1 MLSFNNLE
9 LVLGGKTLFDDVSL
23 TIHHHQKVGLVG
35 ANGTGKT
42 SLFKVIKKEIEV
54 DQSTV
59 SFPNDLRISYLA
71 QEVPASDEIALQ
83 YVLSGDYRL
92 IEIQHEI
99 ELAEKEEKFEL
110 LAELYETYSALD
122 GYSAK
127 SKAEQLMAGLG
138 FKSEDF
144 SKSLKDFSGGW
155 RVRLNLAKTLMQPS
169 DLMLLDEPTNH
180 LDLDAILWLSNWIK
194 SFPGALILIS
204 HDRDFLD
211 DCVSS
216 IAHLYR
222 QSIELYSGNFT
233 QFEILRAAKL
243 AEIQSNFIKQQK
255 EVAHMQS
262 FINRFKA
269 KATKAR
275 QAQSRVKAL
284 EKMEL
289 IAPAHID
296 SPFNFTISETE
307 KISNPLISLSES
319 NLGYDNP
326 ILSKI
331 NLTIAPGDR
340 IGLLGPN
347 GAGKSTLIKSIVGS
361 IPVLDG
367 DREIGSNFR
376 VGYFSQHQ
384 VDDLDLS
391 ISAFTHIQRL
401 DETKTEKQIRTYLG
415 GFNFKG
421 DKVKDPIH
429 LFSGGEKA
437 RLAFAIISYQ
447 KPNILLM
454 DEPTN
459 HLDMEMR
466 HALTIALQAFKG
478 AILLISHDR
487 HLLNSSV
494 DHFYLVDNGGV
505 DLFNGDLNDYKNYIL
520 DIKSTGIK
528 ETKKKSKTSKEDR
541 DDNTKLLK
549 SLSIDISKLEKRLL
563 RLNAKLEEANL
574 KLADPNLY
582 KDDSADNLQDLIRN
596 QLELSNEV
604 ELADQQWMD
613 KVTTIRIFILKRMAR
628 PERFE
633 LPTPWFVAKYSIQL
647 SYGRFF

>member
-23 TIHHHQKVGLVG
+23 TIHHHQKVGLIG

-54 DQSTV
+54 DQSSV
-59 SFPNDLRISYLA
+59 SYPNDLRISYLA

-92 IEIQHEI
+92 LEIQHEI
-99 ELAEKEEKFEL
+99 ELAEKEEKFEI

-127 SKAEQLMAGLG
+127 SKAEQLMVGLG

-144 SKSLKDFSGGW
+144 NKPLKDFSGGW

-211 DCVSS
+211 DCVSF
-216 IAHLYR
+216 IAHLYH

-243 AEIQSNFIKQQK
+243 AEIQSNYVKQQK

-307 KISNPLISLSES
+307 KISNPLISLSDS
-319 NLGYDNP
+319 SLGYNTP
-326 ILSKI
+326 ILSMV
-331 NLTIAPGDR
+331 NLSIAPGDR

-361 IPVLDG
+361 ISLIDG
-367 DREIGSNFR
+367 QREAGTNFK

-466 HALTIALQAFKG
+466 HALTIALQTFRG

-494 DHFYLVDNGGV
+494 DHFYLVDNGRV
-505 DLFNGDLNDYKNYIL
+505 DIFNGDLNDYKNYIL
-520 DIKSTGIK
+520 DIKSNDIK
-528 ETKKKSKTSKEDR
+528 ETKKKVKSSKDNKED
-541 DDNTKLLK
+541 NSKLIK
-549 SLSIDISKLEKRLL
+549 SLNIEISKLEKRLL
-563 RLNAKLEEANL
+563 RLNTKLDEANL
-574 KLADPNLY
+574 KLADPDLY
-582 KDDSADNLQDLIRN
+582 KDDSSDNLQDLIRN

-604 ELADQQWMD
+604 ELADQEWMD
-613 KVTTIRIFILKRMAR
+613 KVTHL
-628 PERFE
+628 E
-633 LPTPWFVAKYSIQL
+633 SL
-647 SYGRFF
+647 S

>member
-23 TIHHHQKVGLVG
+23 TIHHHQKVGLIG

-54 DQSTV
+54 DQSSV
-59 SFPNDLRISYLA
+59 SYPNDLRISYLA

-92 IEIQHEI
+92 LEIQHEI
-99 ELAEKEEKFEL
+99 ELAEKEEKFEI

-127 SKAEQLMAGLG
+127 SKAEQLMVGLG

-144 SKSLKDFSGGW
+144 NKPLKDFSGGW

-211 DCVSS
+211 DCVSF
-216 IAHLYR
+216 IAHLYH

-243 AEIQSNFIKQQK
+243 AEIQSNYVKQQK

-307 KISNPLISLSES
+307 KISNPLISLSDS
-319 NLGYDNP
+319 SLGYNTP
-326 ILSKI
+326 ILSMV
-331 NLTIAPGDR
+331 NLSIAPGDR

-361 IPVLDG
+361 ISLIDG
-367 DREIGSNFR
+367 QREAGTNFK

-401 DETKTEKQIRTYLG
+401 DETQTEKQIRTYLG

-466 HALTIALQAFKG
+466 HALTIALQTFRG

-494 DHFYLVDNGGV
+494 DHFYLVDNGRV
-505 DLFNGDLNDYKNYIL
+505 DIFNGDLNDYKNYIL
-520 DIKSTGIK
+520 DIKSSDIK
-528 ETKKKSKTSKEDR
+528 ETKKKVKSSKDNKED
-541 DDNTKLLK
+541 NSKLIK
-549 SLSIDISKLEKRLL
+549 SLNIEISKLEKRLL
-563 RLNAKLEEANL
+563 RLNAKLDEANL
-574 KLADPNLY
+574 KLADPDLY
-582 KDDSADNLQDLIRN
+582 KDDSSDNLQDLIRN

-604 ELADQQWMD
+604 ELADQEWMD
-613 KVTTIRIFILKRMAR
+613 KVTHLET
-628 PERFE
+628 
-633 LPTPWFVAKYSIQL
+633 L
-647 SYGRFF
+647 S

>member
-42 SLFKVIKKEIEV
+42 SLFKIIKKEIEV

-59 SFPNDLRISYLA
+59 SFPSDLRISYLA
-71 QEVPASDEIALQ
+71 QEVKGTDEIALD
-83 YVLSGDYRL
+83 YVLSGDSNL
-92 IEIQHEI
+92 IDIQKKIEKAEIDENYEI
-99 ELAEKEEKFEL
+99 LG
-110 LAELYETYSALD
+110 ELYEVYSSLD

-127 SKAEQLMAGLG
+127 SKAEQLMVGLG
-138 FKSEDF
+138 FKSDDF
-144 SKSLKDFSGGW
+144 DKPLKDFSGGW

-194 SFPGALILIS
+194 SFKGAMILIS

-211 DCVSS
+211 DCVSYV
-216 IAHLYR
+216 AHLYQ
-222 QSIELYSGNFT
+222 QSIELYSGNYS
-233 QFEILRAAKL
+233 QFEILRAAKM

-296 SPFNFTISETE
+296 SPFNFTISETD
-307 KISNPLISLSES
+307 KISNPLVAL
-319 NLGYDNP
+319 NRAGLGYSEP
-326 ILSKI
+326 ILS
-331 NLTIAPGDR
+331 NVGFTICPGDR

-347 GAGKSTLIKSIVGS
+347 GAGKSTLIKSIVGTLP
-361 IPVLDG
+361 ILDG
-367 DREIGSNFR
+367 DRETGTNIK

-391 ISAFTHIQRL
+391 ISAFVHIQRL

-415 GFNFKG
+415 GFAFKG
-421 DKVKDPIH
+421 DKVKDPIR

-466 HALTIALQAFKG
+466 HALTVAIQTFKG

-494 DHFYLVDNGGV
+494 DTFYLIDNGALEIF
-505 DLFNGDLNDYKNYIL
+505 DGDLDDYKNYIL
-520 DIKSTGIK
+520 DIKSSDNK
-528 ETKKKSKTSKEDR
+528 QSKKKKSVKDGLKEDNSEKIKTLNSSISKLDKR
-541 DDNTKLLK
+541 LFRLNTKLT
-549 SLSIDISKLEKRLL
+549 
-563 RLNAKLEEANL
+563 EANN
-574 KLADPNLY
+574 KLADPELY
-582 KDDSADNLQDLIRN
+582 SDDSSEDLQDLIRN
-596 QLELSNEV
+596 QLELTNEV
-604 ELADQQWMD
+604 EAAEKEWMD
-613 KVTTIRIFILKRMAR
+613 KAAELDILK
-628 PERFE
+628 
-633 LPTPWFVAKYSIQL
+633 
-647 SYGRFF
+647 

>member
-127 SKAEQLMAGLG
+127 SKAEQLMVGLG

-505 DLFNGDLNDYKNYIL
+505 DIFNGDLNDYKNYIL

-528 ETKKKSKTSKEDR
+528 ETKKKSKTLKEDR

-549 SLSIDISKLEKRLL
+549 SLSTDISKLEKRLL

-613 KVTTIRIFILKRMAR
+613 KVT
-628 PERFE
+628 
-633 LPTPWFVAKYSIQL
+633 QL
-647 SYGRFF
+647 ESLS

>member
-92 IEIQHEI
+92 IEIQHQI

-127 SKAEQLMAGLG
+127 SKAEQLMVGLG
-138 FKSEDF
+138 FKSKDF

-222 QSIELYSGNFT
+222 QSIELYTGNFT

-505 DLFNGDLNDYKNYIL
+505 DLFNGDLDDYKNYIL

-549 SLSIDISKLEKRLL
+549 SLSTDISKLEKRLL
-563 RLNAKLEEANL
+563 RLNTKLEEANL

-604 ELADQQWMD
+604 ELADQEWMD
-613 KVTTIRIFILKRMAR
+613 KVT
-628 PERFE
+628 
-633 LPTPWFVAKYSIQL
+633 QL
-647 SYGRFF
+647 ESLS

>member
-54 DQSTV
+54 DQSAV

-92 IEIQHEI
+92 IEIKNEI
-99 ELAEKEEKFEL
+99 ESAEKDEKFEL
-110 LAELYETYSALD
+110 LAELYETYSSLD

-127 SKAEQLMAGLG
+127 SKAEQLMVGLG

-216 IAHLYR
+216 IAHLYH

-243 AEIQSNFIKQQK
+243 AEIQSNFVKQQK

-319 NLGYDNP
+319 SLGYDNP

-331 NLTIAPGDR
+331 NLTISPGDR

-367 DREIGSNFR
+367 DREVGSNFR

-391 ISAFTHIQRL
+391 ISAFMHIQRL

-505 DLFNGDLNDYKNYIL
+505 DTFNGDLNDYKNYIL
-520 DIKSTGIK
+520 DIKSNDIK
-528 ETKKKSKTSKEDR
+528 QKNKKSKTSKEDKN
-541 DDNTKLLK
+541 DNTKIIK
-549 SLSIDISKLEKRLL
+549 SLNIDISKLEKRLL

-574 KLADPNLY
+574 KLADPDLY
-582 KDDSADNLQDLIRN
+582 KDDSADNLQELIRN

-604 ELADQQWMD
+604 ELADKEWMD
-613 KVTTIRIFILKRMAR
+613 KVT
-628 PERFE
+628 
-633 LPTPWFVAKYSIQL
+633 QL
-647 SYGRFF
+647 ESLS

>member
-92 IEIQHEI
+92 IEIKNEI
-99 ELAEKEEKFEL
+99 ESAEKDEKFEL
-110 LAELYETYSALD
+110 LAELYETYSSLD

-127 SKAEQLMAGLG
+127 SKAEQLMVGLG

-243 AEIQSNFIKQQK
+243 AEIQSNFVKQQK

-307 KISNPLISLSES
+307 KISNPLIALSES

-331 NLTIAPGDR
+331 NLTISPGDR

-367 DREIGSNFR
+367 DREVGSNFR

-391 ISAFTHIQRL
+391 ISAFMHIQRL

-466 HALTIALQAFKG
+466 HALTMALQSFNG

-487 HLLNSSV
+487 HLLSSSV
-494 DHFYLVDNGGV
+494 DTFYLVDNGSV
-505 DLFNGDLNDYKNYIL
+505 ELFDGNLDDYKDYIL
-520 DIKSTGIK
+520 NLNTS
-528 ETKKKSKTSKEDR
+528 KSKKIEKEIPSEKLVEK
-541 DDNTKLLK
+541 DNSQKIRLLK
-549 SLSIDISKLEKRLL
+549 SEISKLDKRNE
-563 RLNAKLEEANL
+563 RLNRKLKEVNEE
-574 KLADPNLY
+574 LADPELYSGDGRDDLQNLL
-582 KDDSADNLQDLIRN
+582 KN
-596 QLELSNEV
+596 QLELTDQIEEIEKIWMSKV
-604 ELADQQWMD
+604 E
-613 KVTTIRIFILKRMAR
+613 
-628 PERFE
+628 E
-633 LPTPWFVAKYSIQL
+633 LE
-647 SYGRFF
+647 SY

>member
-42 SLFKVIKKEIEV
+42 SLFKIIKKEIEV

-59 SFPNDLRISYLA
+59 SFPSDLRISYLA
-71 QEVPASDEIALQ
+71 QEVKGTDEIALD
-83 YVLSGDYRL
+83 YVLSGDSNL
-92 IEIQHEI
+92 IDIQKKIEKAEIDENYEI
-99 ELAEKEEKFEL
+99 LG
-110 LAELYETYSALD
+110 ELYEVYSSLD

-127 SKAEQLMAGLG
+127 SKAEQLMVGLG
-138 FKSEDF
+138 FKSDDF
-144 SKSLKDFSGGW
+144 DKPLKDFSGGW

-194 SFPGALILIS
+194 SFKGAMILIS

-211 DCVSS
+211 DCVSYV
-216 IAHLYR
+216 AHLYQ
-222 QSIELYSGNFT
+222 QSIELYSGNYS
-233 QFEILRAAKL
+233 QFEILRAAKM

-296 SPFNFTISETE
+296 SPFNFTISETD
-307 KISNPLISLSES
+307 KISNPLVTL
-319 NLGYDNP
+319 NRAGLGYSEP
-326 ILSKI
+326 ILS
-331 NLTIAPGDR
+331 NVGFTICPGDR

-347 GAGKSTLIKSIVGS
+347 GAGKSTLIKSIVGTLP
-361 IPVLDG
+361 ILDG
-367 DREIGSNFR
+367 DRETGTNIK

-391 ISAFTHIQRL
+391 ISAFVHIQRL

-415 GFNFKG
+415 GFAFKG
-421 DKVKDPIH
+421 DKVKDPIR

-466 HALTIALQAFKG
+466 HALTVAIQTFKG

-494 DHFYLVDNGGV
+494 DTFYLIDNGALEIF
-505 DLFNGDLNDYKNYIL
+505 DGDLDDYKNYIL
-520 DIKSTGIK
+520 DIKSSDNK
-528 ETKKKSKTSKEDR
+528 QSKKKKSTKDGPKEDNSEKIKTLNSSISKLDKR
-541 DDNTKLLK
+541 LFRLNTKLT
-549 SLSIDISKLEKRLL
+549 D
-563 RLNAKLEEANL
+563 ANN
-574 KLADPNLY
+574 KLADPELY
-582 KDDSADNLQDLIRN
+582 SDDSSEDLQDLIRN
-596 QLELSNEV
+596 QLELTNEV
-604 ELADQQWMD
+604 EAAEKEWMD
-613 KVTTIRIFILKRMAR
+613 KAAELDILK
-628 PERFE
+628 
-633 LPTPWFVAKYSIQL
+633 
-647 SYGRFF
+647 

>member
-23 TIHHHQKVGLVG
+23 TIHHHQKVGLIG

-54 DQSTV
+54 DQSSV
-59 SFPNDLRISYLA
+59 SYPNDLRISYLA

-92 IEIQHEI
+92 LEIQHEI
-99 ELAEKEEKFEL
+99 ELAEKEEKFEI

-127 SKAEQLMAGLG
+127 SKAEQLMVGLG

-144 SKSLKDFSGGW
+144 NKPLKDFSGGW

-211 DCVSS
+211 DCVSF
-216 IAHLYR
+216 IAHLYH

-243 AEIQSNFIKQQK
+243 AEIQSNYVKQQK

-296 SPFNFTISETE
+296 SPFNFTIFETE
-307 KISNPLISLSES
+307 KISNPLISLSDS
-319 NLGYDNP
+319 SLGYNTS
-326 ILSKI
+326 ILSMV
-331 NLTIAPGDR
+331 NLSIAPGDR

-361 IPVLDG
+361 ISLIDG
-367 DREIGSNFR
+367 QREAGTNFK

-401 DETKTEKQIRTYLG
+401 DETQTEKQIRTYLG

-466 HALTIALQAFKG
+466 HALTIALQTFRG

-494 DHFYLVDNGGV
+494 DHFYLVDNGRV
-505 DLFNGDLNDYKNYIL
+505 DIFNGDLNDYKNYIL
-520 DIKSTGIK
+520 DIKSSDIK
-528 ETKKKSKTSKEDR
+528 ETKKKVKSSKDNKED
-541 DDNTKLLK
+541 NSKLIK
-549 SLSIDISKLEKRLL
+549 SLNIEISKLEKRLL
-563 RLNAKLEEANL
+563 RLNTKLDEANL
-574 KLADPNLY
+574 KLADPDLY
-582 KDDSADNLQDLIRN
+582 KDDSSDNLQDLIRN

-604 ELADQQWMD
+604 ELADQEWMD
-613 KVTTIRIFILKRMAR
+613 KVTHL
-628 PERFE
+628 E
-633 LPTPWFVAKYSIQL
+633 SL
-647 SYGRFF
+647 S

>member
-42 SLFKVIKKEIEV
+42 SLFKIIKKEIEV

-59 SFPNDLRISYLA
+59 SFPSDLRISYLA
-71 QEVPASDEIALQ
+71 QEVKGTDEIALD
-83 YVLSGDYRL
+83 YVLSGDANL
-92 IEIQHEI
+92 IDIQKKIEKAEIDENYEI
-99 ELAEKEEKFEL
+99 LG
-110 LAELYETYSALD
+110 ELYEVYSSLD

-127 SKAEQLMAGLG
+127 SKAEQLMVGLG
-138 FKSEDF
+138 FKSGDF
-144 SKSLKDFSGGW
+144 NKPLKDFSGGW

-194 SFPGALILIS
+194 SFKGALILIS

-211 DCVSS
+211 DCISYV
-216 IAHLYR
+216 AHLYQ
-222 QSIELYSGNFT
+222 QSIELYSGNYS
-233 QFEILRAAKL
+233 QFEILRAAKM

-296 SPFNFTISETE
+296 SPFNFTISETD
-307 KISNPLISLSES
+307 KISNPLVTL
-319 NLGYDNP
+319 NRAGLGYSEP
-326 ILSKI
+326 ILS
-331 NLTIAPGDR
+331 NVAFTICPGDR

-347 GAGKSTLIKSIVGS
+347 GAGKSTLIKSIVGTLP
-361 IPVLDG
+361 ILDG
-367 DREIGSNFR
+367 DRETGTNIK

-391 ISAFTHIQRL
+391 ISAFMHIQRL

-415 GFNFKG
+415 GFAFKG
-421 DKVKDPIH
+421 DKVKDPIR

-466 HALTIALQAFKG
+466 HALTVAIQTFKG

-494 DHFYLVDNGGV
+494 DTFYLIDNGTLEIF
-505 DLFNGDLNDYKNYIL
+505 DGDLDDYKNYIL
-520 DIKSTGIK
+520 DIKSSDNK
-528 ETKKKSKTSKEDR
+528 ESKKKKSIKDAPKED
-541 DDNTKLLK
+541 NSQKIK
-549 SLSIDISKLEKRLL
+549 I
-563 RLNAKLEEANL
+563 LNSC
-574 KLADPNLY
+574 Y
-582 KDDSADNLQDLIRN
+582 I
-596 QLELSNEV
+596 
-604 ELADQQWMD
+604 
-613 KVTTIRIFILKRMAR
+613 
-628 PERFE
+628 
-633 LPTPWFVAKYSIQL
+633 
-647 SYGRFF
+647 

>member
-23 TIHHHQKVGLVG
+23 TIHHQQKVGLVG

-42 SLFKVIKKEIEV
+42 SLFKIIKKEIEV
-54 DQSTV
+54 DQSSV
-59 SFPNDLRISYLA
+59 SFPTDLRISYLA
-71 QEVPASDEIALQ
+71 QEVKGTDEIALD
-83 YVLSGDYRL
+83 YVLSGDANL
-92 IEIQHEI
+92 IDIQKKI
-99 ELAEKEEKFEL
+99 EEAEKEESYDL
-110 LAELYETYSALD
+110 LGELYAIYSSLD

-127 SKAEQLMAGLG
+127 SKAEQLMLGLG
-138 FKSEDF
+138 FTSEDF
-144 SKSLKDFSGGW
+144 HKPLKDFSGGW

-194 SFPGALILIS
+194 SFKGALILIS

-211 DCVSS
+211 DCVSYV
-216 IAHLYR
+216 AHLYR
-222 QSIELYSGNFT
+222 QTIELYSGNYS
-233 QFEILRAAKL
+233 QFEVLRAAKM
-243 AEIQSNFIKQQK
+243 AEIQSNYIKQQK

-296 SPFNFTISETE
+296 SPFNFKISETD
-307 KISNPLISLSES
+307 KISNPLVSLSQAE
-319 NLGYDNP
+319 LGYSEP
-326 ILSKI
+326 VLSEVGF
-331 NLTIAPGDR
+331 TICPGDR
-340 IGLLGPN
+340 IGLLGAN
-347 GAGKSTLIKSIVGS
+347 GAGKSTLIKSIVGTLP
-361 IPVLDG
+361 ILNG
-367 DREIGSNFR
+367 DRETGTNFR

-391 ISAFTHIQRL
+391 ISAFMHIQRL

-415 GFNFKG
+415 GFAFKG
-421 DKVKDPIH
+421 DKVKDPIR

-466 HALTIALQAFKG
+466 HALTVAIQTFKG

-494 DHFYLVDNGGV
+494 DTFYLIDKGSLNIF
-505 DLFNGDLNDYKNYIL
+505 DGDLDDYKNYIL
-520 DIKSTGIK
+520 DIKSIENK
-528 ETKKKSKTSKEDR
+528 DVKKKKIKNNTLQA
-541 DDNTKLLK
+541 DNTQKIK
-549 SLSIDISKLEKRLL
+549 SINSDISKLDKRLS
-563 RLNAKLEEANL
+563 RLNNKLKEANE
-574 KLADPNLY
+574 KLANPELY
-582 KDDSADNLQDLIRN
+582 TNDADNNLQDLIRN
-596 QLELSNEV
+596 QLELSNEI
-604 ELADQQWMD
+604 ENAEKEWMD
-613 KVTTIRIFILKRMAR
+613 KAA
-628 PERFE
+628 E
-633 LPTPWFVAKYSIQL
+633 LESL
-647 SYGRFF
+647 N

>member
-307 KISNPLISLSES
+307 KISNPLIALSES

-505 DLFNGDLNDYKNYIL
+505 DLFNGDLDDYKNYIL
-520 DIKSTGIK
+520 DIKSTAIK

-549 SLSIDISKLEKRLL
+549 SLSTDISKLEKRLL

-613 KVTTIRIFILKRMAR
+613 KVT
-628 PERFE
+628 
-633 LPTPWFVAKYSIQL
+633 QL
-647 SYGRFF
+647 ESLS

>member
-23 TIHHHQKVGLVG
+23 TIHHQQKVGLVG

-42 SLFKVIKKEIEV
+42 SLFKIIKKEIEV
-54 DQSTV
+54 DQSSV
-59 SFPNDLRISYLA
+59 SFPTDLRISYLA
-71 QEVPASDEIALQ
+71 QEVKGTDEIALD
-83 YVLSGDYRL
+83 YVLSGDANL
-92 IEIQHEI
+92 IDIQKKI
-99 ELAEKEEKFEL
+99 EEAEKEESYDL
-110 LAELYETYSALD
+110 LGELYAIYSSLD

-127 SKAEQLMAGLG
+127 SKAEQLMLGLG
-138 FKSEDF
+138 FTSEDF
-144 SKSLKDFSGGW
+144 HKPLKDFSGGW

-194 SFPGALILIS
+194 SFKGALILIS

-211 DCVSS
+211 DCVSYV
-216 IAHLYR
+216 AHLYR
-222 QSIELYSGNFT
+222 QTIELYSGNYS
-233 QFEILRAAKL
+233 QFEVLRAAKM
-243 AEIQSNFIKQQK
+243 AEIQSNYIKQQK

-296 SPFNFTISETE
+296 SPFNFKISETD
-307 KISNPLISLSES
+307 KISNPLVSLSQAE
-319 NLGYDNP
+319 LGYSEP
-326 ILSKI
+326 VLSEVGF
-331 NLTIAPGDR
+331 TICPGDR
-340 IGLLGPN
+340 IGLLGAN
-347 GAGKSTLIKSIVGS
+347 GAGKSTLIKSIVGTLP
-361 IPVLDG
+361 ILNG
-367 DREIGSNFR
+367 DRETGTNFR

-384 VDDLDLS
+384 IDDLDLS
-391 ISAFTHIQRL
+391 ISAFIHIQRL

-415 GFNFKG
+415 GFAFKG
-421 DKVKDPIH
+421 DKVKDPIR

-466 HALTIALQAFKG
+466 HALTVAIQTFKG

-494 DHFYLVDNGGV
+494 DTFYLIDKGSLNIF
-505 DLFNGDLNDYKNYIL
+505 DGDLDDYKNYIL
-520 DIKSTGIK
+520 DIKSIENK
-528 ETKKKSKTSKEDR
+528 DVKKKKIKNNTLQA
-541 DDNTKLLK
+541 DNTQKIK
-549 SLSIDISKLEKRLL
+549 SINSDISKLDKRLF
-563 RLNAKLEEANL
+563 RLNNKLKEANE
-574 KLADPNLY
+574 KLANPELY
-582 KDDSADNLQDLIRN
+582 TNDADNNLQDLIRN
-596 QLELSNEV
+596 QLELSNEI
-604 ELADQQWMD
+604 ESAEKEWMD
-613 KVTTIRIFILKRMAR
+613 KAA
-628 PERFE
+628 E
-633 LPTPWFVAKYSIQL
+633 LESFK
-647 SYGRFF
+647 

>member
-42 SLFKVIKKEIEV
+42 SLFKIIKKEIEV

-59 SFPNDLRISYLA
+59 SFPSDLRISYLA
-71 QEVPASDEIALQ
+71 QEVKGTDEISLD
-83 YVLSGDYRL
+83 YVLSGDANL
-92 IEIQHEI
+92 IDIQKKIEKAEIDENYEI
-99 ELAEKEEKFEL
+99 LG
-110 LAELYETYSALD
+110 ELYEVYSSLD

-127 SKAEQLMAGLG
+127 SKAEQLMVGLG
-138 FKSEDF
+138 FKSGDF
-144 SKSLKDFSGGW
+144 NKPLKDFSGGW

-194 SFPGALILIS
+194 SFKGALILIS

-211 DCVSS
+211 DCISYV
-216 IAHLYR
+216 AHLYQ
-222 QSIELYSGNFT
+222 QSIELYSGNYS
-233 QFEILRAAKL
+233 QFEILRAAKM

-296 SPFNFTISETE
+296 SPFNFTISETD
-307 KISNPLISLSES
+307 KISNPLVTL
-319 NLGYDNP
+319 NRAGLGYSEP
-326 ILSKI
+326 ILS
-331 NLTIAPGDR
+331 NVAFTICPGDR

-347 GAGKSTLIKSIVGS
+347 GAGKSTLIKSIVGTLP
-361 IPVLDG
+361 ILDG
-367 DREIGSNFR
+367 DRETGTNIKI
-376 VGYFSQHQ
+376 GYFSQHQ

-391 ISAFTHIQRL
+391 ISAFMHIQRL

-415 GFNFKG
+415 GFAFKG
-421 DKVKDPIH
+421 DKVKDPIR

-466 HALTIALQAFKG
+466 HALTVAIQTFKG

-494 DHFYLVDNGGV
+494 DTFYLIDNGTLEIF
-505 DLFNGDLNDYKNYIL
+505 DGDLDDYKNYIL
-520 DIKSTGIK
+520 DIKSSDNK
-528 ETKKKSKTSKEDR
+528 ESKKKKSIKDGPKEDNSEKIKILNSSISKLDKR
-541 DDNTKLLK
+541 LFRLNTKLT
-549 SLSIDISKLEKRLL
+549 
-563 RLNAKLEEANL
+563 EANH
-574 KLADPNLY
+574 KLADPELY
-582 KDDSADNLQDLIRN
+582 TDDSSEDLQDLIRN
-596 QLELSNEV
+596 QLELTNEV
-604 ELADQQWMD
+604 EAAEKEWMD
-613 KVTTIRIFILKRMAR
+613 KAAELDILK
-628 PERFE
+628 
-633 LPTPWFVAKYSIQL
+633 
-647 SYGRFF
+647 

>member
-23 TIHHHQKVGLVG
+23 TIHHHQKVGLIG

-54 DQSTV
+54 DQSSV
-59 SFPNDLRISYLA
+59 SYPNDLRISYLA

-83 YVLSGDYRL
+83 YVLSGDHML
-92 IEIQHEI
+92 LEIQREI
-99 ELAEKEEKFEL
+99 ELAEKEEKFEI
-110 LAELYETYSALD
+110 LAELYETYTALD
-122 GYSAK
+122 GYSAQ
-127 SKAEQLMAGLG
+127 SKAEQLMVGLG

-144 SKSLKDFSGGW
+144 NKPLKDFSGGW

-211 DCVSS
+211 DCVSF
-216 IAHLYR
+216 IAHLYH

-243 AEIQSNFIKQQK
+243 AEIQSNYVKQQK

-289 IAPAHID
+289 VAPAHID

-307 KISNPLISLSES
+307 KISNPLISLSDS
-319 NLGYDNP
+319 SLGYDIP
-326 ILSKI
+326 ILSMV
-331 NLTIAPGDR
+331 NLSIAPGDR

-361 IPVLDG
+361 ISLIDG
-367 DREIGSNFR
+367 QREAGTNFK

-401 DETKTEKQIRTYLG
+401 DETQTEKQIRTYLG

-466 HALTIALQAFKG
+466 HALTIALQTFRG

-494 DHFYLVDNGGV
+494 DHFYLVDNGRV
-505 DLFNGDLNDYKNYIL
+505 DIFNGDLNDYKNYIL
-520 DIKSTGIK
+520 DIKSSDIK
-528 ETKKKSKTSKEDR
+528 ETKKKVKSSKDNKED
-541 DDNTKLLK
+541 NSKLIK
-549 SLSIDISKLEKRLL
+549 SLNIEISKLEKRLL
-563 RLNAKLEEANL
+563 RLNTKLDEANL
-574 KLADPNLY
+574 KLADPDLY
-582 KDDSADNLQDLIRN
+582 KDHSSDNLQDLIRN

-604 ELADQQWMD
+604 KLADQEWMD
-613 KVTTIRIFILKRMAR
+613 KVTHL
-628 PERFE
+628 E
-633 LPTPWFVAKYSIQL
+633 SL
-647 SYGRFF
+647 S

>member
-42 SLFKVIKKEIEV
+42 SLFKIIKKEIEV

-59 SFPNDLRISYLA
+59 SFPSDLRISYLA
-71 QEVPASDEIALQ
+71 QEVKGTDEIALD
-83 YVLSGDYRL
+83 YVLSGDANL
-92 IEIQHEI
+92 IDIQKKIEKAEIDENYEI
-99 ELAEKEEKFEL
+99 LG
-110 LAELYETYSALD
+110 ELYEVYSSLD

-127 SKAEQLMAGLG
+127 SKAEQLMVGLG
-138 FKSEDF
+138 FKSGDF
-144 SKSLKDFSGGW
+144 NKPLKDFSGGW

-194 SFPGALILIS
+194 SFKGALILIS

-211 DCVSS
+211 DCISFV
-216 IAHLYR
+216 AHLYQ
-222 QSIELYSGNFT
+222 QSIELYSGNYS
-233 QFEILRAAKL
+233 QFEILRAAKM

-296 SPFNFTISETE
+296 SPFNFTISETD
-307 KISNPLISLSES
+307 KISNPLVTL
-319 NLGYDNP
+319 NGAGLGYSEP
-326 ILSKI
+326 ILS
-331 NLTIAPGDR
+331 NVAFTICPGDR

-347 GAGKSTLIKSIVGS
+347 GAGKSTLIKSIVGTLP
-361 IPVLDG
+361 ILDG
-367 DREIGSNFR
+367 DRETGTNIK

-391 ISAFTHIQRL
+391 ISAFMHIQRL

-415 GFNFKG
+415 GFAFKG
-421 DKVKDPIH
+421 DKVKDPIR

-466 HALTIALQAFKG
+466 HALTVAIQTFKG

-494 DHFYLVDNGGV
+494 DTFYLVDKGALEIF
-505 DLFNGDLNDYKNYIL
+505 DGDLDDYKNYIL
-520 DIKSTGIK
+520 DIKSSESK
-528 ETKKKSKTSKEDR
+528 ESRKKKPINETPKEDNSQKIKTLNSGISKLDKR
-541 DDNTKLLK
+541 LFRLNTKL
-549 SLSIDISKLEKRLL
+549 
-563 RLNAKLEEANL
+563 AEANN
-574 KLADPNLY
+574 KLADPEIY
-582 KDDSADNLQDLIRN
+582 SDGSSVDLQDLIRN
-596 QLELSNEV
+596 QLELTNEV
-604 ELADQQWMD
+604 EAAEKEWMD
-613 KVTTIRIFILKRMAR
+613 KAAELDILK
-628 PERFE
+628 
-633 LPTPWFVAKYSIQL
+633 
-647 SYGRFF
+647 

>member
-23 TIHHHQKVGLVG
+23 TIHHHQKVGLIG

-54 DQSTV
+54 DQSSV
-59 SFPNDLRISYLA
+59 SYPNDLRISYLA

-92 IEIQHEI
+92 LEIQHEI
-99 ELAEKEEKFEL
+99 ELAEKEEKFEI

-127 SKAEQLMAGLG
+127 SKAEQLMVGLG

-144 SKSLKDFSGGW
+144 NKPLKDFSGGW

-194 SFPGALILIS
+194 LFPGALILIS

-211 DCVSS
+211 DCVSF
-216 IAHLYR
+216 IAHLYH

-243 AEIQSNFIKQQK
+243 AEIQSNYVKQQK

-307 KISNPLISLSES
+307 KISNPLISLSDS
-319 NLGYDNP
+319 SLGYNTP
-326 ILSKI
+326 ILSMV
-331 NLTIAPGDR
+331 NLSIAPGDR

-361 IPVLDG
+361 ISLIDG
-367 DREIGSNFR
+367 QREAGTNFK

-401 DETKTEKQIRTYLG
+401 DETQTEKQIRTYLG

-466 HALTIALQAFKG
+466 HALTIALQTFRG

-494 DHFYLVDNGGV
+494 DHFYLVDNGRV
-505 DLFNGDLNDYKNYIL
+505 DIFNGDLNDYKNYIL
-520 DIKSTGIK
+520 DIKSSDIK
-528 ETKKKSKTSKEDR
+528 ETKKKVKSSKDNREDNSK
-541 DDNTKLLK
+541 LIK
-549 SLSIDISKLEKRLL
+549 SLNIEISKLEKRLL
-563 RLNAKLEEANL
+563 RLNTKLDEANL
-574 KLADPNLY
+574 KLADPDLY
-582 KDDSADNLQDLIRN
+582 KDDSSDNLQDLIRN

-604 ELADQQWMD
+604 ELADQEWMD
-613 KVTTIRIFILKRMAR
+613 KVTHL
-628 PERFE
+628 E
-633 LPTPWFVAKYSIQL
+633 SL
-647 SYGRFF
+647 S

>member
-71 QEVPASDEIALQ
+71 QEVPSSDVIALQ

-127 SKAEQLMAGLG
+127 SKAEQLMVGLG

-307 KISNPLISLSES
+307 KISNPLIALSES

-505 DLFNGDLNDYKNYIL
+505 DIFNGDLNDYKNYIL

-549 SLSIDISKLEKRLL
+549 SLSTDISKLEKRLL

-613 KVTTIRIFILKRMAR
+613 KVT
-628 PERFE
+628 
-633 LPTPWFVAKYSIQL
+633 QL
-647 SYGRFF
+647 ESLS

>member
-42 SLFKVIKKEIEV
+42 SLFKIIKKEIEV

-59 SFPNDLRISYLA
+59 SFPSDLRISYLA
-71 QEVPASDEIALQ
+71 QEVKGTDEIALD
-83 YVLSGDYRL
+83 YVLSGDSNL
-92 IEIQHEI
+92 IDIQKKIEKAEIDENYEI
-99 ELAEKEEKFEL
+99 LG
-110 LAELYETYSALD
+110 ELYEVYSSLD

-127 SKAEQLMAGLG
+127 SKAEQLMVGLG
-138 FKSEDF
+138 FKSDDF
-144 SKSLKDFSGGW
+144 DKPLKDFSGGW

-194 SFPGALILIS
+194 SFKGAMILIS

-211 DCVSS
+211 DCVSYV
-216 IAHLYR
+216 AHLYQ
-222 QSIELYSGNFT
+222 QSIELYSGNYS
-233 QFEILRAAKL
+233 QFEILRAAKM

-296 SPFNFTISETE
+296 SPFNFTISETD
-307 KISNPLISLSES
+307 KISNPLVTL
-319 NLGYDNP
+319 NRAGLGYSEP
-326 ILSKI
+326 ILS
-331 NLTIAPGDR
+331 NVGFTICPGDR

-347 GAGKSTLIKSIVGS
+347 GAGKSTLIKSIVGTLP
-361 IPVLDG
+361 ILDG
-367 DREIGSNFR
+367 DRETGTNIK

-391 ISAFTHIQRL
+391 ISAFVHIQRL

-415 GFNFKG
+415 GFAFKG
-421 DKVKDPIH
+421 DKVKDPIR

-466 HALTIALQAFKG
+466 HALTVAIQTFKG

-494 DHFYLVDNGGV
+494 DTFYLIDNGALEIF
-505 DLFNGDLNDYKNYIL
+505 DGDLDDYKNYIL
-520 DIKSTGIK
+520 DIKSSDNKQSKKKKSTKDGIK
-528 ETKKKSKTSKEDR
+528 EDNSEKIKTLNSSISKLDKR
-541 DDNTKLLK
+541 LFRLNTKLT
-549 SLSIDISKLEKRLL
+549 EV
-563 RLNAKLEEANL
+563 NN
-574 KLADPNLY
+574 KLADPELY
-582 KDDSADNLQDLIRN
+582 SDDSSEDLQDLIRN
-596 QLELSNEV
+596 QLELTNEV
-604 ELADQQWMD
+604 EAAEKEWMD
-613 KVTTIRIFILKRMAR
+613 KAAELDILK
-628 PERFE
+628 
-633 LPTPWFVAKYSIQL
+633 
-647 SYGRFF
+647 

>member
-23 TIHHHQKVGLVG
+23 TIHHHQKVGLIG

-54 DQSTV
+54 DQSSV
-59 SFPNDLRISYLA
+59 SYPNDLRISYLA

-92 IEIQHEI
+92 LEIQHEI
-99 ELAEKEEKFEL
+99 ELAEKEEKFEI

-127 SKAEQLMAGLG
+127 SKAEQLMVGLG

-144 SKSLKDFSGGW
+144 NKPLKDFSGGW

-211 DCVSS
+211 DCVSF
-216 IAHLYR
+216 IAHLYH

-243 AEIQSNFIKQQK
+243 AEIQSNYVKQQK

-307 KISNPLISLSES
+307 KISNPLISLSDS
-319 NLGYDNP
+319 SLGYNTP
-326 ILSKI
+326 ILSMV
-331 NLTIAPGDR
+331 NLSIAPGDR

-361 IPVLDG
+361 ISLIDG
-367 DREIGSNFR
+367 QREAGTNFK

-401 DETKTEKQIRTYLG
+401 DETQTEKQIRTYLG

-466 HALTIALQAFKG
+466 HALTIALQTFRG

-494 DHFYLVDNGGV
+494 DHFYLVDNGRV
-505 DLFNGDLNDYKNYIL
+505 DIFNGDLNDYKNYIL
-520 DIKSTGIK
+520 DIKSSDIK
-528 ETKKKSKTSKEDR
+528 ETKKKVKSSKDNKED
-541 DDNTKLLK
+541 NSKLIK
-549 SLSIDISKLEKRLL
+549 SLNIEISKLEKRLL
-563 RLNAKLEEANL
+563 RLNAKLDEANL
-574 KLADPNLY
+574 KLADPDLY
-582 KDDSADNLQDLIRN
+582 KDDSSDNLQDLIRN

-604 ELADQQWMD
+604 ELADQEWMD
-613 KVTTIRIFILKRMAR
+613 KVTHL
-628 PERFE
+628 E
-633 LPTPWFVAKYSIQL
+633 SL
-647 SYGRFF
+647 S

>member
-23 TIHHHQKVGLVG
+23 TIHHQQKVGLVG

-42 SLFKVIKKEIEV
+42 SLFKIIKKEIEV
-54 DQSTV
+54 DQSSV
-59 SFPNDLRISYLA
+59 SFPTDLRISYLA
-71 QEVPASDEIALQ
+71 QEVKGTDEIALD
-83 YVLSGDYRL
+83 YVLSGDASL
-92 IEIQHEI
+92 IDIQKKI
-99 ELAEKEEKFEL
+99 EEAEKEESYDL
-110 LAELYETYSALD
+110 LGELYAIYSSLD

-127 SKAEQLMAGLG
+127 SKAEQLMLGLG
-138 FKSEDF
+138 FTSEDF
-144 SKSLKDFSGGW
+144 HKPLKDFSGGW

-194 SFPGALILIS
+194 SFKGALILIS

-211 DCVSS
+211 DCVSYV
-216 IAHLYR
+216 AHLYR
-222 QSIELYSGNFT
+222 QTIELYSGNYS
-233 QFEILRAAKL
+233 QFEVLRAAKM
-243 AEIQSNFIKQQK
+243 AEIQSNYIKQQK

-296 SPFNFTISETE
+296 SPFNFKISETD
-307 KISNPLISLSES
+307 KISNPLVSLSQAE
-319 NLGYDNP
+319 LGYSEP
-326 ILSKI
+326 VLSEVGF
-331 NLTIAPGDR
+331 TICPGDR
-340 IGLLGPN
+340 IGLLGAN
-347 GAGKSTLIKSIVGS
+347 GAGKSTLIKSIVGTLP
-361 IPVLDG
+361 ILNG
-367 DREIGSNFR
+367 DRETGTNFR

-391 ISAFTHIQRL
+391 ISAFIHIQRL

-415 GFNFKG
+415 GFAFKG
-421 DKVKDPIH
+421 DKVKDPIR

-466 HALTIALQAFKG
+466 HALTVAIQTFKG

-494 DHFYLVDNGGV
+494 DTFYLIDKGSLNIF
-505 DLFNGDLNDYKNYIL
+505 DGDLDDYKNYIL
-520 DIKSTGIK
+520 DIKSIENK
-528 ETKKKSKTSKEDR
+528 DVKKKKIKNNTLQA
-541 DDNTKLLK
+541 DNTQKIK
-549 SLSIDISKLEKRLL
+549 SINSDISKLDKRLF
-563 RLNAKLEEANL
+563 RLNNKLKEANE
-574 KLADPNLY
+574 KLANPELY
-582 KDDSADNLQDLIRN
+582 TNDADNNLQDLIRN
-596 QLELSNEV
+596 QLELSNEI
-604 ELADQQWMD
+604 ESAEKEWMD
-613 KVTTIRIFILKRMAR
+613 KAA
-628 PERFE
+628 E
-633 LPTPWFVAKYSIQL
+633 LESL
-647 SYGRFF
+647 N

>member
-42 SLFKVIKKEIEV
+42 SLFKIIKKEIEV

-59 SFPNDLRISYLA
+59 SFPSDLRISYLA
-71 QEVPASDEIALQ
+71 QEVKGTDEIALD
-83 YVLSGDYRL
+83 YVLSGDSNL
-92 IEIQHEI
+92 IDIQKKIENAEI
-99 ELAEKEEKFEL
+99 EENYEILG
-110 LAELYETYSALD
+110 ELYEVYSSLD

-127 SKAEQLMAGLG
+127 SKAEQLMVGLG
-138 FKSEDF
+138 FKSDDF
-144 SKSLKDFSGGW
+144 DKPLKDFSGGW

-194 SFPGALILIS
+194 SFKGALILIS

-211 DCVSS
+211 DCVSYV
-216 IAHLYR
+216 AHLYH
-222 QSIELYSGNFT
+222 QSIELYSGNYS
-233 QFEILRAAKL
+233 QFEILRAAKM

-296 SPFNFTISETE
+296 SPFNFTISETD
-307 KISNPLISLSES
+307 KISNPLVTLNRAE
-319 NLGYDNP
+319 LGYSEP
-326 ILSKI
+326 ILL
-331 NLTIAPGDR
+331 NVGFTICPGDR

-347 GAGKSTLIKSIVGS
+347 GAGKSTLIKSIVGTLP
-361 IPVLDG
+361 ILDG
-367 DREIGSNFR
+367 DRETGTNYR

-384 VDDLDLS
+384 VDDLDLT
-391 ISAFTHIQRL
+391 ISAFVHIQRL

-415 GFNFKG
+415 GFAFKG
-421 DKVKDPIH
+421 DKVKDPIR

-466 HALTIALQAFKG
+466 HALTVAIQTFKG

-494 DHFYLVDNGGV
+494 DTFYLVDKGALEIF
-505 DLFNGDLNDYKNYIL
+505 DGDLDDYKNYIL
-520 DIKSTGIK
+520 DIKSSESK
-528 ETKKKSKTSKEDR
+528 ESKKKKPINETPKEDNSQKIKTLNSGISKLDKR
-541 DDNTKLLK
+541 LFRLNTKL
-549 SLSIDISKLEKRLL
+549 
-563 RLNAKLEEANL
+563 AEANN
-574 KLADPNLY
+574 KLADPELY
-582 KDDSADNLQDLIRN
+582 SDGSSINLQDLIRN
-596 QLELSNEV
+596 QLELTNEI
-604 ELADQQWMD
+604 EAAEKEWMD
-613 KVTTIRIFILKRMAR
+613 KAAELDILK
-628 PERFE
+628 
-633 LPTPWFVAKYSIQL
+633 
-647 SYGRFF
+647 

>member
-23 TIHHHQKVGLVG
+23 TIHHHQKVGLIG

-54 DQSTV
+54 DQSSV
-59 SFPNDLRISYLA
+59 SYPNDLRISYLA

-92 IEIQHEI
+92 LEIQHEI
-99 ELAEKEEKFEL
+99 ELAEKEEKFEI
-110 LAELYETYSALD
+110 LAELYETYTALD
-122 GYSAK
+122 GYSAQ
-127 SKAEQLMAGLG
+127 SKAEQLMVGLG

-144 SKSLKDFSGGW
+144 NKPLKDFSGGW

-211 DCVSS
+211 DCVSF
-216 IAHLYR
+216 IAHLYH

-243 AEIQSNFIKQQK
+243 AEIQSNYVKQQK

-307 KISNPLISLSES
+307 KISNPLISLSDS
-319 NLGYDNP
+319 SLGYNTP
-326 ILSKI
+326 ILSMV
-331 NLTIAPGDR
+331 NLSIAPGDR

-361 IPVLDG
+361 ISLIDG
-367 DREIGSNFR
+367 QREAGTNFK

-466 HALTIALQAFKG
+466 HALTIALQTFRG

-494 DHFYLVDNGGV
+494 DHFYLVDNGRV
-505 DLFNGDLNDYKNYIL
+505 DIFNGDLNDYKNYIL
-520 DIKSTGIK
+520 DIKSSDIK
-528 ETKKKSKTSKEDR
+528 ETKKKVKSSKDNKED
-541 DDNTKLLK
+541 NSKLIK
-549 SLSIDISKLEKRLL
+549 SLNIEISKLEKRLL
-563 RLNAKLEEANL
+563 RLNTKLDEANL
-574 KLADPNLY
+574 KLADPDLY
-582 KDDSADNLQDLIRN
+582 KDDSSDNLQDLIRN

-604 ELADQQWMD
+604 ELADQEWMD
-613 KVTTIRIFILKRMAR
+613 KVTHL
-628 PERFE
+628 E
-633 LPTPWFVAKYSIQL
+633 SL
-647 SYGRFF
+647 S

>member
-127 SKAEQLMAGLG
+127 SKAEQLMVGLG

-144 SKSLKDFSGGW
+144 NKSLKDFSGGW

-505 DLFNGDLNDYKNYIL
+505 DLFNGDLDDYKNYIL
-520 DIKSTGIK
+520 DIKSTAIK

-549 SLSIDISKLEKRLL
+549 SLSTDISKLEKRLL

-613 KVTTIRIFILKRMAR
+613 KVT
-628 PERFE
+628 
-633 LPTPWFVAKYSIQL
+633 QL
-647 SYGRFF
+647 ESLS

>member
-23 TIHHHQKVGLVG
+23 TIHHHQKVGLIG

-54 DQSTV
+54 DQSSV
-59 SFPNDLRISYLA
+59 SYPNDLRISYLA

-92 IEIQHEI
+92 LEIQHEI
-99 ELAEKEEKFEL
+99 ELAEKEEKFEI
-110 LAELYETYSALD
+110 LAELYETYSAMD

-127 SKAEQLMAGLG
+127 SKAEQLMVGLG

-144 SKSLKDFSGGW
+144 NKPLKDFSGGW

-211 DCVSS
+211 DCVSF
-216 IAHLYR
+216 IAHLYH

-243 AEIQSNFIKQQK
+243 AEIQSNYVKQQK

-307 KISNPLISLSES
+307 KISNPLISLSDS
-319 NLGYDNP
+319 SLGYNTP
-326 ILSKI
+326 ILSMV
-331 NLTIAPGDR
+331 NLSIAPGDR

-361 IPVLDG
+361 ISLIDG
-367 DREIGSNFR
+367 QREAGTNFK

-401 DETKTEKQIRTYLG
+401 DETQTEKQIRTYLG

-466 HALTIALQAFKG
+466 HALTIALQTFRG

-494 DHFYLVDNGGV
+494 DHFYLVDNGRV
-505 DLFNGDLNDYKNYIL
+505 DIFNGDLNDYKNYIL
-520 DIKSTGIK
+520 DIKSSDIK
-528 ETKKKSKTSKEDR
+528 ETKKKVKSSKDNKED
-541 DDNTKLLK
+541 NSKLIK
-549 SLSIDISKLEKRLL
+549 SLNIEISKLEKRLL
-563 RLNAKLEEANL
+563 RLNTKLDEANL
-574 KLADPNLY
+574 KLADPDLY
-582 KDDSADNLQDLIRN
+582 KDDSSDNLQDLIRN

-604 ELADQQWMD
+604 ELADQEWMD
-613 KVTTIRIFILKRMAR
+613 KVTHL
-628 PERFE
+628 E
-633 LPTPWFVAKYSIQL
+633 SL
-647 SYGRFF
+647 S

>member
-549 SLSIDISKLEKRLL
+549 SLSTDISKLEKRLL

-613 KVTTIRIFILKRMAR
+613 KVT
-628 PERFE
+628 
-633 LPTPWFVAKYSIQL
+633 QL
-647 SYGRFF
+647 ESLS

>member
-42 SLFKVIKKEIEV
+42 SLFKIIKKEIEV

-296 SPFNFTISETE
+296 SPFHFTISETE

-528 ETKKKSKTSKEDR
+528 ETKKKSKTSKEGR

-604 ELADQQWMD
+604 ELAEQQWMD
-613 KVTTIRIFILKRMAR
+613 KV
-628 PERFE
+628 
-633 LPTPWFVAKYSIQL
+633 IQL
-647 SYGRFF
+647 ESLS

>member
-23 TIHHHQKVGLVG
+23 TIHHHQKVGLIG

-54 DQSTV
+54 DQSSV
-59 SFPNDLRISYLA
+59 SYPNDLRISYLA

-92 IEIQHEI
+92 LEIQHEI
-99 ELAEKEEKFEL
+99 ELAEKEEKFEI

-127 SKAEQLMAGLG
+127 SKAEQLMIGLG

-144 SKSLKDFSGGW
+144 NKPLKDFSGGW

-211 DCVSS
+211 DCVSF
-216 IAHLYR
+216 IAHLYH

-243 AEIQSNFIKQQK
+243 AEIQSNYVKQQK

-307 KISNPLISLSES
+307 KISNPLISLSDS
-319 NLGYDNP
+319 SLGYNTP
-326 ILSKI
+326 ILSMV
-331 NLTIAPGDR
+331 NLSIAPGDR

-361 IPVLDG
+361 ISLIDG
-367 DREIGSNFR
+367 QREAGTNFK

-466 HALTIALQAFKG
+466 HALTIALQTFRG

-494 DHFYLVDNGGV
+494 DHFYLVDNGRV
-505 DLFNGDLNDYKNYIL
+505 DIFNGDLNDYKNYIL
-520 DIKSTGIK
+520 DIKSSDIK
-528 ETKKKSKTSKEDR
+528 ETKKKVKSSKDNKED
-541 DDNTKLLK
+541 NSKLIK
-549 SLSIDISKLEKRLL
+549 SLNIEISKLEKRLL
-563 RLNAKLEEANL
+563 RLNTKLDEANL
-574 KLADPNLY
+574 KLADPDLY
-582 KDDSADNLQDLIRN
+582 KDDSSDNLQDLIRN

-604 ELADQQWMD
+604 ELADQEWMD
-613 KVTTIRIFILKRMAR
+613 KVTHL
-628 PERFE
+628 E
-633 LPTPWFVAKYSIQL
+633 SL
-647 SYGRFF
+647 S

>member
-42 SLFKVIKKEIEV
+42 SLFKIIKKEIEV

-59 SFPNDLRISYLA
+59 SFPSDLRISYLA
-71 QEVPASDEIALQ
+71 QEVKGTDEIALD
-83 YVLSGDYRL
+83 YVLSGDSNL
-92 IEIQHEI
+92 IDIQKKIEKAEIDENYEI
-99 ELAEKEEKFEL
+99 LG
-110 LAELYETYSALD
+110 ELYEVYSSLD

-127 SKAEQLMAGLG
+127 SKAEQLMVGLG
-138 FKSEDF
+138 FKSDDF
-144 SKSLKDFSGGW
+144 DKPLKDFSGGW

-194 SFPGALILIS
+194 SFKGAMILIS

-211 DCVSS
+211 DCVSYV
-216 IAHLYR
+216 AHLYQ
-222 QSIELYSGNFT
+222 QSIELYSGNYS
-233 QFEILRAAKL
+233 QFEILRAAKM

-296 SPFNFTISETE
+296 SPFNFTISETD
-307 KISNPLISLSES
+307 KISNPLVTL
-319 NLGYDNP
+319 NRAGLGYSEP
-326 ILSKI
+326 ILS
-331 NLTIAPGDR
+331 NVGFTICPGDR

-347 GAGKSTLIKSIVGS
+347 GAGKSTLIKSIVGTLP
-361 IPVLDG
+361 ILDG
-367 DREIGSNFR
+367 DRETGTNIK

-391 ISAFTHIQRL
+391 ISAFVHIQRL

-415 GFNFKG
+415 GFAFKG
-421 DKVKDPIH
+421 DKVKDPIR

-466 HALTIALQAFKG
+466 HALTVAIQTFKG

-494 DHFYLVDNGGV
+494 DTFYLIDNGALEIF
-505 DLFNGDLNDYKNYIL
+505 DGDLDDYKNYIL
-520 DIKSTGIK
+520 DIKSSDNK
-528 ETKKKSKTSKEDR
+528 QSKKKKSVKDGPKEDNSEKIKTLNSSISKLDKR
-541 DDNTKLLK
+541 LFRLNTKLT
-549 SLSIDISKLEKRLL
+549 
-563 RLNAKLEEANL
+563 EANN
-574 KLADPNLY
+574 KLADPELY
-582 KDDSADNLQDLIRN
+582 SDDSSEDLQDLIRN
-596 QLELSNEV
+596 QLELTNEV
-604 ELADQQWMD
+604 EAAEKEWMD
-613 KVTTIRIFILKRMAR
+613 KAAELDILK
-628 PERFE
+628 
-633 LPTPWFVAKYSIQL
+633 
-647 SYGRFF
+647 

>member
-23 TIHHHQKVGLVG
+23 TIHHHQKVGLIG

-54 DQSTV
+54 DQSSV
-59 SFPNDLRISYLA
+59 SYPNDLRISYLA
-71 QEVPASDEIALQ
+71 QEVPASDQIALQ

-92 IEIQHEI
+92 LEIQHEI
-99 ELAEKEEKFEL
+99 ELAEKEEKFEF

-127 SKAEQLMAGLG
+127 SKAEQLMVGLG

-144 SKSLKDFSGGW
+144 NKPLKDFSGGW

-211 DCVSS
+211 DCVSF
-216 IAHLYR
+216 IAHLYH

-243 AEIQSNFIKQQK
+243 AEIQSNYVKQQK

-307 KISNPLISLSES
+307 KISNPLISLSDS
-319 NLGYDNP
+319 SLGYNTP
-326 ILSKI
+326 ILSMV
-331 NLTIAPGDR
+331 NLSIAPGDR

-361 IPVLDG
+361 ISLIDG
-367 DREIGSNFR
+367 QREAGTNFK

-401 DETKTEKQIRTYLG
+401 DETQTEKQIRTYLG

-466 HALTIALQAFKG
+466 HALTIALQTFRG

-494 DHFYLVDNGGV
+494 DHFYLVDNGRV
-505 DLFNGDLNDYKNYIL
+505 DIFNGDLNDYKNYIL
-520 DIKSTGIK
+520 DIKSSDIK
-528 ETKKKSKTSKEDR
+528 ETKKKVKSSKDNREDNSK
-541 DDNTKLLK
+541 LIK
-549 SLSIDISKLEKRLL
+549 SLNIEISKLEKRLL
-563 RLNAKLEEANL
+563 RLNTKLDEANL
-574 KLADPNLY
+574 KLADPDLY
-582 KDDSADNLQDLIRN
+582 KDDSSDNLQDLIRN

-604 ELADQQWMD
+604 ELADQEWMD
-613 KVTTIRIFILKRMAR
+613 KVTHL
-628 PERFE
+628 E
-633 LPTPWFVAKYSIQL
+633 SL
-647 SYGRFF
+647 S

>member
-23 TIHHHQKVGLVG
+23 TIHHHQKVGLIG

-54 DQSTV
+54 DQSSV
-59 SFPNDLRISYLA
+59 SYPNDLRISYLA

-92 IEIQHEI
+92 LEIQHEI
-99 ELAEKEEKFEL
+99 ELAEKEEKFEI
-110 LAELYETYSALD
+110 LADLYETYTALD
-122 GYSAK
+122 GYSAQ
-127 SKAEQLMAGLG
+127 SKAEQLMVGLG

-144 SKSLKDFSGGW
+144 NKPLKDFSGGW

-211 DCVSS
+211 DCVSF
-216 IAHLYR
+216 IAHLYH

-243 AEIQSNFIKQQK
+243 AEIQSNYVKQQK

-289 IAPAHID
+289 VAPAHID

-307 KISNPLISLSES
+307 KISNPLISLSDS
-319 NLGYDNP
+319 SLGYDIP
-326 ILSKI
+326 ILSMV
-331 NLTIAPGDR
+331 NLSIAPGDR

-361 IPVLDG
+361 ISLIDG
-367 DREIGSNFR
+367 QREVGTNFK

-401 DETKTEKQIRTYLG
+401 DEIKTEKQIRTYLG

-466 HALTIALQAFKG
+466 HALTIALQTFRG

-494 DHFYLVDNGGV
+494 DHFYLVDNGRV
-505 DLFNGDLNDYKNYIL
+505 DIFNGDLNDYKNYIL
-520 DIKSTGIK
+520 DIKSSDIK
-528 ETKKKSKTSKEDR
+528 EKKKKAKSSKDNKEY
-541 DDNTKLLK
+541 NNKLIK
-549 SLSIDISKLEKRLL
+549 SLNIEISKLEKRLL
-563 RLNAKLEEANL
+563 RLNTKLEEANL
-574 KLADPNLY
+574 KLADPDLY
-582 KDDSADNLQDLIRN
+582 KDHSSDNLQDLIRN

-604 ELADQQWMD
+604 KLADQEWMD
-613 KVTTIRIFILKRMAR
+613 KVTHL
-628 PERFE
+628 E
-633 LPTPWFVAKYSIQL
+633 SL
-647 SYGRFF
+647 S

>member
-23 TIHHHQKVGLVG
+23 TIHHQQKVGLVG

-42 SLFKVIKKEIEV
+42 SLFKVIKNEIEV
-54 DQSTV
+54 DQSSV
-59 SFPNDLRISYLA
+59 NFPSDLRISYLA
-71 QEVPASDEIALQ
+71 QEVPGSDEISLD
-83 YVLSGDYRL
+83 YVLSGDHKL
-92 IEIQHEI
+92 IEIQKEI
-99 ELAEKEEKFEL
+99 ELAEREEKYDL
-110 LAELYETYSALD
+110 LAELYETYSSLD

-127 SKAEQLMAGLG
+127 SKAEQLMVGLG

-144 SKSLKDFSGGW
+144 TKSLKDFSGGW

-204 HDRDFLD
+204 HDREFLD
-211 DCVSS
+211 DCVSY
-216 IAHLYR
+216 IAHLYH
-222 QSIELYSGNFT
+222 QSIELYSGNYS
-233 QFEILRAAKL
+233 QFEILRAAKM

-307 KISNPLISLSES
+307 KISNPLISLSQS
-319 NLGYDNP
+319 NLGYKEV
-326 ILSKI
+326 ILSSI
-331 NLTIAPGDR
+331 DLTICPGDR

-361 IPVLDG
+361 IPILNG
-367 DREIGSNFR
+367 NREVGTNFR

-391 ISAFTHIQRL
+391 ISAFIHIQRL

-466 HALTIALQAFKG
+466 HALTIALQTFKG

-494 DHFYLVDNGGV
+494 DSFYLVDNGKV
-505 DLFNGDLNDYKNYIL
+505 DIFNGDLNDYKNYIL
-520 DIKSTGIK
+520 DINSV
-528 ETKKKSKTSKEDR
+528 ELRESKKKKNKEPNEIK
-541 DDNTKLLK
+541 DNTQAIK
-549 SLSIDISKLEKRLL
+549 SLNIEISKLEKRLI
-563 RLNAKLEEANL
+563 RLNNKLDEANL
-574 KLADPNLY
+574 KLADPDLY
-582 KDDSADNLQDLIRN
+582 NDSSNDDLQDLIRN

-604 ELADQQWMD
+604 ELVDTEWMD
-613 KVTTIRIFILKRMAR
+613 RVSKLDS
-628 PERFE
+628 
-633 LPTPWFVAKYSIQL
+633 LN
-647 SYGRFF
+647 

>member
-505 DLFNGDLNDYKNYIL
+505 DLFNGDLDDYKNYIL

-549 SLSIDISKLEKRLL
+549 SLSTDISKLEKRLL

-596 QLELSNEV
+596 QLELSYEV

-613 KVTTIRIFILKRMAR
+613 KVT
-628 PERFE
+628 
-633 LPTPWFVAKYSIQL
+633 QL
-647 SYGRFF
+647 ESLS

>member
-1 MLSFNNLE
+1 M
-9 LVLGGKTLFDDVSL
+9 V
-23 TIHHHQKVGLVG
+23 
-35 ANGTGKT
+35 
-42 SLFKVIKKEIEV
+42 
-54 DQSTV
+54 
-59 SFPNDLRISYLA
+59 
-71 QEVPASDEIALQ
+71 
-83 YVLSGDYRL
+83 
-92 IEIQHEI
+92 
-99 ELAEKEEKFEL
+99 
-110 LAELYETYSALD
+110 
-122 GYSAK
+122 
-127 SKAEQLMAGLG
+127 GLG
-138 FKSEDF
+138 FKSDDF
-144 SKSLKDFSGGW
+144 DKPLKDFSGGW

-180 LDLDAILWLSNWIK
+180 LDLDAILLLSNWIK
-194 SFPGALILIS
+194 SFKGAMILIS

-211 DCVSS
+211 DCVSYV
-216 IAHLYR
+216 AHLYQ
-222 QSIELYSGNFT
+222 QSIELYSGNYS
-233 QFEILRAAKL
+233 QFEILRAAKM

-296 SPFNFTISETE
+296 SPFNFTISETD
-307 KISNPLISLSES
+307 KISNPLVTL
-319 NLGYDNP
+319 NRAGLGYSEP
-326 ILSKI
+326 ILS
-331 NLTIAPGDR
+331 NVGFTICPGDR

-347 GAGKSTLIKSIVGS
+347 GAGKSTLIKSIVGTLP
-361 IPVLDG
+361 ILDG
-367 DREIGSNFR
+367 DRETGANIK

-391 ISAFTHIQRL
+391 ISAFVHIQRL

-415 GFNFKG
+415 GFAFKG
-421 DKVKDPIH
+421 DKVKDPIR

-466 HALTIALQAFKG
+466 HALTVAIQTFKG

-494 DHFYLVDNGGV
+494 DTFYLIDNGALEIF
-505 DLFNGDLNDYKNYIL
+505 DGDLDDYKNYIL
-520 DIKSTGIK
+520 DIKSSDNK
-528 ETKKKSKTSKEDR
+528 QSKKKKSAKDGPKEDNSEKIKILNSSISKLDKR
-541 DDNTKLLK
+541 LFRLNTKLT
-549 SLSIDISKLEKRLL
+549 
-563 RLNAKLEEANL
+563 EANN
-574 KLADPNLY
+574 KLADPELY
-582 KDDSADNLQDLIRN
+582 SDDSSEDLQDLIRN
-596 QLELSNEV
+596 QLELTNEV
-604 ELADQQWMD
+604 EAAEKEWMD
-613 KVTTIRIFILKRMAR
+613 KAAELDILK
-628 PERFE
+628 
-633 LPTPWFVAKYSIQL
+633 
-647 SYGRFF
+647 

>member
-23 TIHHHQKVGLVG
+23 TIHHQQKVGLVG

-42 SLFKVIKKEIEV
+42 SLFKIIKKEIEV

-59 SFPNDLRISYLA
+59 SFPSDLRISYLA
-71 QEVPASDEIALQ
+71 QEVKGTDEAALD
-83 YVLSGDYRL
+83 YVLSGDSNL
-92 IEIQHEI
+92 IDIQKKIEKAEIDENYEI
-99 ELAEKEEKFEL
+99 LG
-110 LAELYETYSALD
+110 ELYEVYSSLD

-127 SKAEQLMAGLG
+127 SKAEQLMVGLG
-138 FKSEDF
+138 FKADDF
-144 SKSLKDFSGGW
+144 DKSLKDFSGGW

-194 SFPGALILIS
+194 SFKGAMILIS

-211 DCVSS
+211 DCVSYV
-216 IAHLYR
+216 AHLYQ
-222 QSIELYSGNFT
+222 QSIELYSGNYS
-233 QFEILRAAKL
+233 QFEILRAAKM

-296 SPFNFTISETE
+296 SPFNFTISETD
-307 KISNPLISLSES
+307 KISNPLVTL
-319 NLGYDNP
+319 NRAGLGYSEP
-326 ILSKI
+326 ILS
-331 NLTIAPGDR
+331 NVGFTICPGDR

-347 GAGKSTLIKSIVGS
+347 GAGKSTLIKSIVGTLP
-361 IPVLDG
+361 ILDG
-367 DREIGSNFR
+367 DRETGTNIK

-391 ISAFTHIQRL
+391 ISAFVHIQRL

-415 GFNFKG
+415 GFAFKG
-421 DKVKDPIH
+421 DKVKDPIR

-466 HALTIALQAFKG
+466 HALTVAIQTFKG

-494 DHFYLVDNGGV
+494 DTFYLIDNGALEIF
-505 DLFNGDLNDYKNYIL
+505 DGDLDDYKNYIL
-520 DIKSTGIK
+520 DIKSSDNK
-528 ETKKKSKTSKEDR
+528 QLKKKKSTKDGPKEDYSEKIKTLNSSISKLDKR
-541 DDNTKLLK
+541 LFRLNTKLT
-549 SLSIDISKLEKRLL
+549 
-563 RLNAKLEEANL
+563 EANN
-574 KLADPNLY
+574 KLADPELY
-582 KDDSADNLQDLIRN
+582 SDDSSKDLQDLIRN
-596 QLELSNEV
+596 QLELTNEV
-604 ELADQQWMD
+604 EAAEKEWMD
-613 KVTTIRIFILKRMAR
+613 KAAELDILK
-628 PERFE
+628 
-633 LPTPWFVAKYSIQL
+633 
-647 SYGRFF
+647 